1 VHESFPERR
10 DFVWLAVAMIVA
22 AIVFSLWPGLDLATT
37 GLFYTPGQGFVLDRS
52 PALTTM
58 RWAIWYLVEA
68 SVALT
73 LLGLVL
79 AVIRIRLI
87 GLPLRVWGFA
97 VLLFALGPGLL
108 VNGVLKS
115 SWGRARPA
123 DVVQFGGAHE
133 FTPALLPAHEC
144 ASNCSFVSGEGSAS
158 FALAVS
164 AIVVIAALSP
174 RLGSKLARVL
184 TALAVVI
191 ALAGAA
197 QRLMTG
203 RHFLS
208 DTVFA
213 ALFVI
218 AIALVLFRLIRPLR
232 RG

>member
-1 VHESFPERR
+1 
-10 DFVWLAVAMIVA
+10 MIVA
-22 AIVFSLWPGLDLATT
+22 AVVFSLWPGLDLAAT
-37 GLFYTPGQGFVLDRS
+37 GLFYTPGQGFLLDRS
-52 PALTTM
+52 PTLTTM

-68 SVALT
+68 AVALSC
-73 LLGLVL
+73 LGTVL
-79 AVIRIRLI
+79 AVFRVRLL
-87 GLPLRVWGFA
+87 GLPLRVWGFVA
-97 VLLFALGPGLL
+97 LVFALGPGLL
-108 VNGVLKS
+108 VNAILKS
-115 SWGRARPA
+115 NWGRARPS

-158 FALAVS
+158 FALGVS

-174 RLGSKLARVL
+174 RLGRKPARVL

-191 ALAGAA
+191 AFAGAA

-218 AIALVLFRLIRPLR
+218 AIGMVLLRVIRPLR
-232 RG
+232 DM